1 MLDMQT
7 IQIISAYSTVVI
19 AAFTVIY
26 AVTTILMFISI
37 NNQYKEMKTMRRL
50 DTQPFI
56 AINSMDLILT
66 VPYAARRNW
75 ESGQIEINSK
85 VLFDVQI
92 ENISNSPAL
101 MVKGIGKL
109 RLYDR
114 NRNKTYYSMD
124 ISRNDYLSSGQKQT
138 LKFHFLQDK
147 KEVIKHMIELE
158 RLEKGILADI
168 SVSCPGGSK
177 ELDNMWP
184 RLELYIQYENLSE
197 GKFLLGADI
206 NYKRSEEGLSPQ
218 LLKYLEMIDNME
230 NENANLIKQ
239 YNAAV
244 VQEQKDKLFEKVEE
258 NINKKVAGENNI
270 KMGTVILS
278 SKLSMINKKVDEIFN
293 KERTS
298 HMIKYLGDEDS
309 DYLNLDT
316 VKNDNLFLY

>member
-56 AINSMDLILT
+56 AINGMDLILT
-66 VPYAARRNW
+66 VPDAARRNW
-75 ESGQIEINSK
+75 DSGQIEINSK
-85 VLFDVQI
+85 VLFAVQI
-92 ENISNSPAL
+92 ENISSSPAL

-124 ISRNDYLSSGQKQT
+124 ISRSDYLLSGQKQT

-147 KEVIKHMIELE
+147 KEIIKHIAELE
-158 RLEKGILADI
+158 RLEKEI
-168 SVSCPGGSK
+168 SANISISCPGSSK

-184 RLELYIQYENLSE
+184 RLELYIQYENLSD
-197 GKFLLGADI
+197 GKFLLRAEI
-206 NYKRSEEGLSPQ
+206 NYRRSEEELSPQ
-218 LLKYLEMIDNME
+218 LLNYLEMIDTME
-230 NENANLIKQ
+230 NENVNLIKQ

-244 VQEQKDKLFEKVEE
+244 VQEQKDKLSEKIKE
-258 NINKKVAGENNI
+258 NINKKIAGASNI
-270 KMGTVILS
+270 KLETVIVS
-278 SKLSMINKKVDEIFN
+278 SKLGMINKKVDAIFS
-293 KERTS
+293 KEWDS
-298 HMIKYLGDEDS
+298 HMKKYLGDEDS
-309 DYLNLDT
+309 DYLNLDNS
-316 VKNDNLFLY
+316 KEG